1 MTEFATTRWNAQ
13 RGNSTAVA
21 GNPVVE
27 SRLALSGGISVI
39 ILPILV
45 VILLVLVILAGA
57 GGLRS

>member
-1 MTEFATTRWNAQ
+1 MTEFATTTWSAH

-27 SRLALSGGISVI
+27 SRLTLSGGISVI

-45 VILLVLVILAGA
+45 ILLVLVLLITGA
-57 GGLRS
+57 GG